1 MKLLLVDDSATMRK
15 IVIRSLAQAGFVP
28 EVVLEASNG
37 VEALKVLR
45 SHQVD
50 LVLSDINMPEMSGL
64 ELLVQ
69 MKADQALASLPVVMV
84 TSEGSPTIIEQA
96 MSSGAAGHI
105 QKPFNADKIKEVI
118 GPLAA

>member
-1 MKLLLVDDSATMRK
+1 VKLLLVDDSATMRK
-15 IVIRSLAQAGFVP
+15 IVIRSLAQAGFEP
-28 EVVLEASNG
+28 EVVLEAGNG
-37 VEALKVLR
+37 AEALEVLK
-45 SHQVD
+45 SNEVD
-50 LVLSDINMPEMSGL
+50 LILSDINMPEMNGL
-64 ELLVQ
+64 ELLEKV
-69 MKADQALASLPVVMV
+69 KADASHSNTPVVMV